1 MSVSLEVLERLVA
14 FETISARSNLDM
26 IAYIEDFLRDRGFRV
41 QRIADPD
48 EPKAGL
54 FAEIGPSVEGGLLL
68 SAHSD
73 VVPVEGQDWSVSPF
87 KLTRQGD
94 RLFGRGTTDMKG
106 FLAEMLA
113 LADAMH
119 GRELKTPLKLLVSY
133 DEEIGC
139 VGISRM
145 KKQLPSLLGR
155 PRLAIVGEPTEM
167 QVAIGHKGKRAY
179 RADIRGE
186 AGHSALAPQFVNA
199 LHVAVDF
206 VGELRHLQQKVQQ
219 TGIRNN
225 SYDVP
230 YTTFHVGQLSGGTAL
245 NLVPDKASLVFEFR
259 HLAED
264 DPDKIEA
271 ELQQAADAVLAKFP
285 PAAQISLRALAGYP
299 GLSVASSDPA
309 VSLVKSSGGGE
320 TTHVAFGTEAG
331 VLSELG
337 IATVVCGPGSMADQ
351 GHKPDE
357 YVSEKQLVACS
368 LMLRKV
374 ADEVLLSL

>member
-14 FETISARSNLDM
+14 FETVSARSNLTM
-26 IAYIEDFLRDRGFRV
+26 IAYIEDFLRNRGFRV

-113 LADAMH
+113 LADVVQ

-145 KKQLPSLLGR
+145 KKRLPSLLGR
-155 PRLAIVGEPTEM
+155 PKLAIVGEPTEM

-199 LHVAVDF
+199 LHAAVDF
-206 VGELRHLQQKVQQ
+206 VGELRQMQQKVQQ
-219 TGIRNN
+219 TGIRNDA
-225 SYDVP
+225 YDVP

-245 NLVPDKASLVFEFR
+245 NLVPDKATLVFEFR

-264 DPDKIEA
+264 DPEKIEA
-271 ELQQAADAVLAKFP
+271 QLQQAADAVLAKFP
-285 PAAQISLRALAGYP
+285 PAAQISLRLLAGYP
-299 GLSVASSDPA
+299 GLSVASSEPA
-309 VSLVKSSGGGE
+309 VSLVKSSGGGG

-331 VLSELG
+331 VLSDLG
-337 IATVVCGPGSMADQ
+337 IATVVCGPGSMAEQ

-357 YVSEKQLVACS
+357 FVSQEQLVACS
-368 LMLRKV
+368 LMLGKV
-374 ADEVLLSL
+374 ANEVLFGL